1 MQDAPPAK
9 ASAAIEKKAKKAR
22 ERFAMPNSTLPR
34 DIRKLVRWTPARGIA
49 LYEHLKENLPPMDL
63 AQALLERDR
72 VVHPNMQA
80 YRRQAEHTV
89 SELTRLKAAGGDEK
103 PVVVFFAA
111 SGGDGPRRLREE
123 LERSGTLAVDGV
135 TMRCCDILPGQDN
148 SSNPTVDGLDGHG
161 NSPYADRSAHVV
173 IAQSCFF
180 SPELTKIIVDDMM
193 RVVMPGGLVLL
204 WSHYQHLHN
213 LTPWLWAWLKSGGL
227 RLEDVRVLGSD
238 QPDNLSDAYNLSFV
252 LRCTSEEAAG
262 GVLSGAKL
270 MKSVIGLGGAGAE
283 VAAAAAPTGSP
294 DHMIGGRIAA
304 LKELLGGQ
312 LELWLQYEELCDGH
326 VNDHRSLVAFLSLIA
341 TGALLL
347 QSCFPHLLGDE
358 ANRLRLHE
366 LARQHDTT
374 VLLVLLAEG
383 LTEGADGTALLL
395 EMGRRQ
401 LAQRS
406 AALAHA
412 GDSKTAARAALECQ
426 ADLVELLEAAGAPKT
441 MDEKI
446 RAGVYVTIP
455 GDKLVPKVG
464 EGGSGVAARVDLQK
478 PIPHSSAIVVVMPE
492 SLTKTGPKSNGI
504 TAEDVLRALIRVA
517 VESLALL
524 ALGGASAFRGNRMA
538 GTLHQ
543 DPHAGGT

>member
-1 MQDAPPAK
+1 VA
-9 ASAAIEKKAKKAR
+9 E
-22 ERFAMPNSTLPR
+22 
-34 DIRKLVRWTPARGIA
+34 
-49 LYEHLKENLPPMDL
+49 
-63 AQALLERDR
+63 LERL
-72 VVHPNMQA
+72 Q
-80 YRRQAEHTV
+80 
-89 SELTRLKAAGGDEK
+89 AAGGDVGRK
-103 PVVVFFAA
+103 FVVAFFAA
-111 SGGDGPRRLREE
+111 SGCDGAEELRKE
-123 LERSGTLAVDGV
+123 LERSSTLSVGDV
-135 TMRCCDILPGQDN
+135 TVRCSDILPGQDT

-161 NSPYADRSAHVV
+161 NSPYAARSADVV
-173 IAQSCFF
+173 IVESAFF
-180 SPELTKIIVDDMM
+180 NPELTAIILDDMV
-193 RVVMPGGLVLL
+193 RVVKFDGLVLV
-204 WSHYQHLHN
+204 WSHHQHLQN
-213 LTPWLWAWLKSGGL
+213 LTPWLLAWLKSGGL
-227 RLEDVRVLGSD
+227 CLEDVGVLGSD
-238 QPDNLSDAYNLSFV
+238 KADDLAHAYNFDFR
-252 LRCTSEEAAG
+252 LRRKSEEAAG
-262 GVLSGAKL
+262 GVLPLSGVEL
-270 MKSVIGLGGAGAE
+270 MRNVIGLGDAGAQ
-283 VAAAAAPTGSP
+283 VAAAAAPTGSA
-294 DHMIGGRIAA
+294 DDKIGGRIAK

-312 LELWLQYEELCDGH
+312 LGLWLQYEELCDGH
-326 VNDHRSLVAFLSLIA
+326 VNDQRSLVAFLSLIA

-366 LARQHDTT
+366 LATKHDTT

-383 LTEGADGTALLL
+383 LTERADGTALLL
-395 EMGRRQ
+395 EMGQSQ
-401 LAQRS
+401 LEQRS
-406 AALAHA
+406 AALKRA

-524 ALGGASAFRGNRMA
+524 ALGGASAFDGNRMA

-543 DPHAGGT
+543 DPVAGGT